1 MQMRHLLAA
10 TDGSAAGRQ
19 AVETATWLAA
29 RLDARVTVVTVAPVP
44 GVKRVH
50 SVVHPMV
57 GAGEGGAATM
67 QETVVLTGLPG
78 IEIVRYAEA
87 EQADLIVLGRSR
99 RSSASRWLIGDTGD
113 AVARRSAIPC
123 LFVPPGQAGLKRGLV
138 AVDGTE
144 RGLMVLRRAMDFA
157 GESGIPLGAVTVE
170 SDLGGGPDRQV
181 LIPPATRTRRISGAM
196 EQLDESGGRRGG
208 VTLAPPALITRYGE
222 VVAEVLAELDS
233 SGADLLAV
241 GYHRGGPSGILE
253 GHSVGRRLVHW
264 APTAVL
270 TVPL

>member
-1 MQMRHLLAA
+1 MQMHRLVAA

-19 AVETATWLAA
+19 AVEMATWLAV
-29 RLDARVTVVTVAPVP
+29 RLDARLSVVTVTPVAARNRADAP
-44 GVKRVH
+44 
-50 SVVHPMV
+50 
-57 GAGEGGAATM
+57 AGEIAGGGGGGVGTI

-87 EQADLIVLGRSR
+87 ESADLIVLGRSR

-113 AVARRSAIPC
+113 AVARRSSIPC
-123 LFVPPGQAGLKRGLV
+123 LFVPPGQCGFKRDLV
-138 AVDGTE
+138 AFDGTE
-144 RGLMVLRRAMDFA
+144 RGLIVIRGAMEFA
-157 GESGIPLGAVTVE
+157 GDVGIPLGAVTVE
-170 SDLGGGPDRQV
+170 SDLGGGPDRPV
-181 LIPPATRTRRISGAM
+181 LIPPTTRTLRIGGAM
-196 EQLDESGGRRGG
+196 ERRGG
-208 VTLAPPALITRYGE
+208 TAAARAAVAPPPLITRYGD
-222 VVAEVLAELDS
+222 VVAEVLGELDS
-233 SGADLLAV
+233 SKADLLTV

>member
-1 MQMRHLLAA
+1 MRERTIVAA
-10 TDGSAAGRQ
+10 TDDSAAGRR
-19 AVETATWLAA
+19 AVETAVWVAA
-29 RLDARVTVVTVAPVP
+29 RMEARLSVVTVTPVA
-44 GVKRVH
+44 GIDRIHTVA
-50 SVVHPMV
+50 HPAV
-57 GAGEGGAATM
+57 GSGSIGTATA
-67 QETVVLTGLPG
+67 QDLVVLTGLPG

-87 EQADLIVLGRSR
+87 ESAELIVLGRSR

-113 AVARRSAIPC
+113 AVARRSSIPC
-123 LFVPPGQAGLKRGLV
+123 LFVPPGHNGLTRALV

-144 RGLMVLRRAMDFA
+144 RGLMVLRRAMEFA
-157 GESGIPLGAVTVE
+157 RELRIPLGALTVE
-170 SDLGGGPDRQV
+170 SDFGGGPDRQTLV
-181 LIPPATRTRRISGAM
+181 PPATQARRISGAL
-196 EQLDESGGRRGG
+196 EQFEARADTRPGTVPTS
-208 VTLAPPALITRYGE
+208 PPLITRYGE
-222 VVAEVLAELDS
+222 VVEEVLGELSS